1 MGREGT
7 GKRKWRRGKGRGER
21 KSKEGVNEKGDIKK
35 ERGKRGERKGEMEQ
49 EELKEGAHGKVEER
63 R

>member
-1 MGREGT
+1 MIEGREG
-7 GKRKWRRGKGRGER
+7 
-21 KSKEGVNEKGDIKK
+21 VDEKGDIKK
-35 ERGKRGERKGEMEQ
+35 ERGKRGEGKGEMEQ